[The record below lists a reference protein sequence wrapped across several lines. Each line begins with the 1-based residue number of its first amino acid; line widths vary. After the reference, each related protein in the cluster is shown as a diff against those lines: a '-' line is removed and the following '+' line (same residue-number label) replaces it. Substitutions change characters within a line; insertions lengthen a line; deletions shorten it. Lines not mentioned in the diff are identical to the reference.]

1 MANQN
6 NTNESVLVG
15 YVNQPTLNIRFSL
28 TEQELRDMAKLLVQS
43 KDATKPGRV
52 YCTLKTGTSK
62 AGKAYSFIDVYDP
75 NASSGQTFRKSANAP
90 VAQQDD
96 LPF

>member
-6 NTNESVLVG
+6 NNESVLVG

-28 TEQELRDMAKLLVQS
+28 TEQELRDLAKFLVPS

-62 AGKAYSFIDVYDP
+62 AGKPYSFIDVYD
-75 NASSGQTFRKSANAP
+75 SSANSTQTFRKSNNAQ
-90 VAQQDD
+90 VVQQDD